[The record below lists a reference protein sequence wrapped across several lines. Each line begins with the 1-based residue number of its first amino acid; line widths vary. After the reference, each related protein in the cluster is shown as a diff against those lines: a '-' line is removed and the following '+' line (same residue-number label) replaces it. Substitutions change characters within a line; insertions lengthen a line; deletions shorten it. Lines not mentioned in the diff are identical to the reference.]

1 MHAARPPQP
10 TWPHPKTQ
18 GRSLEHVGSQP
29 GNIWGRSLRRAVQPT
44 PPPARVT
51 FGADDANAAIRA
63 WASSSSAKA
72 AYGFGFVDAAALVP
86 FSEAG
91 PPFLW
96 EQCVLWI
103 V

>member
-1 MHAARPPQP
+1 MPPRPCTLPGRRSRHGLTRRRRVAAWS
-10 TWPHPKTQ
+10 T
-18 GRSLEHVGSQP
+18 
-29 GNIWGRSLRRAVQPT
+29 WGRSLRRAVQPT
-44 PPPARVT
+44 PPLARVA

-63 WASSSSAKA
+63 LASSSSAKA